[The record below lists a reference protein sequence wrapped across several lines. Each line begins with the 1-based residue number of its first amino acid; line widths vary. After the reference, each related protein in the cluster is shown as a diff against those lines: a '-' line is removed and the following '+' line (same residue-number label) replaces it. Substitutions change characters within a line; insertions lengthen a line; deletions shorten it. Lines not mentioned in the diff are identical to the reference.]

1 MQVPHRQHV
10 IYIISTG
17 IFEQLDEDRFKFIFL
32 LSYVVR
38 TPANSHKLA
47 TGDWKCDHMWLILI
61 RSSDCC
67 SEFFLP
73 FPFHPHFAISPLFPY
88 LLLNTQQSHPCT
100 TTRLPV
106 AAHQSGPHLCL
117 QTPCCYVH
125 KPAGEFFTVLC
136 VTPLTFTPR
145 LRWN

>member
-61 RSSDCC
+61 RSSDCRD
-67 SEFFLP
+67 EFFLP
-73 FPFHPHFAISPLFPY
+73 FPFHPHFAISPPFLY

-106 AAHQSGPHLCL
+106 AATLASSHFNCRFLLCL
-117 QTPCCYVH
+117 V
-125 KPAGEFFTVLC
+125 
-136 VTPLTFTPR
+136 
-145 LRWN
+145 N